1 MPTLSALNL
10 AECGIAYID
19 IARAADF
26 AQLRIT
32 LRIVLS
38 ITQHTT
44 LERLD
49 LRGNQLQESEAYN
62 ERQMIIATEEA
73 EDLGDVKSQ
82 IIDSAEQI
90 TGFIALRPSMRN
102 LVLSDC
108 DLWDTG
114 VKPIFETLIDG
125 DRH

>member
-10 AECGIAYID
+10 AECDIAYID

-26 AQLRIT
+26 VQLRIT

-49 LRGNQLQESEAYN
+49 LRGNNLRESEAYN

-73 EDLGDVKSQ
+73 VDLGDVKSQ
-82 IIDSAEQI
+82 IIDSAVQI
-90 TGFIALRPSMRN
+90 TGFIALRASMRN

-108 DLWDTG
+108 DLWDAG